1 MPTVNW
7 TFWEASTIN
16 SVVAD
21 LLRLQSLFNRQF
33 NTTSSFF
40 YRPGTKKTMADDAS
54 RQFRLAPDIL
64 LSLFSPTYSPQQSPG
79 MWHAYHPTSKI
90 VSSVISALRKQP
102 FDVGMSPVRRLPIN
116 IMTGCPS
123 APKCRCTTCLNTH
136 H

>member
-64 LSLFSPTYSPQQSPG
+64 LSLFPQLT
-79 MWHAYHPTSKI
+79 HPNILQVCGTP
-90 VSSVISALRKQP
+90 AT
-102 FDVGMSPVRRLPIN
+102 RLPE
-116 IMTGCPS
+116 
-123 APKCRCTTCLNTH
+123 
-136 H
+136 

>member
-79 MWHAYHPTSKI
+79 MWHACHPPPKI
-90 VSSVISALRKQP
+90 VSLVISRMRNQP
-102 FDVGMSPVRRLPIN
+102 FEVGMSPVIRRPRN
-116 IMTGCPS
+116 IMTRHPS
-123 APKCRCTTCLNTH
+123 APKCSCTT
-136 H
+136 